1 MYVKQ
6 ILTSR
11 AICQLQIP
19 ADCSILNRRSDQLG
33 QKQKKMRFCIHKL
46 IFRSEKTSRN
56 TFICGSVSSFVGWS
70 ARKIE
75 IVKSTIFINNDPIY
89 HQSKVC
95 SSSPY
100 NDIYDIIY
108 IWYNYRPD
116 QTRPDQTR
124 QSIRSQRSKKKFGNQ
139 KSRIHLVD
147 LSKPININSFIRK
160 WTVLYNPPRYIV
172 TCLKFHHVHIY
183 ERLLLN

>member
-1 MYVKQ
+1 MPWRWGHEAWSTRGAHFKLVQLILFFPFWRYWNNIFPVILHFFASTYPMLSVNCTCVFSGYDLNVKNLVNVNYSTNATCDSAMYVKQ

-19 ADCSILNRRSDQLG
+19 ADCYISILNRRSDQLG
-33 QKQKKMRFCIHKL
+33 QQQKKMRFCIHKL

-56 TFICGSVSSFVGWS
+56 IFISGKVGSFVGWS
-70 ARKIE
+70 ARKIK

-100 NDIYDIIY
+100 NDDI
-108 IWYNYRPD
+108 
-116 QTRPDQTR
+116 
-124 QSIRSQRSKKKFGNQ
+124 
-139 KSRIHLVD
+139 
-147 LSKPININSFIRK
+147 
-160 WTVLYNPPRYIV
+160 
-172 TCLKFHHVHIY
+172 
-183 ERLLLN
+183 